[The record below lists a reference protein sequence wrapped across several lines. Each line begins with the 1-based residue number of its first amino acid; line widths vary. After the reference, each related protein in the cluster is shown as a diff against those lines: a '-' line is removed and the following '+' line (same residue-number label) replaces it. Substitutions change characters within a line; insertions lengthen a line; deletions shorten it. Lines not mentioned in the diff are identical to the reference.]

1 MQFNR
6 SALIE
11 AIDKAIQLE
20 HAAIVD
26 IHARN
31 AAANDEHRREW
42 LSLHEEKWMKATAVI
57 RAKLRRG
64 EPVVEEDIPRDRS
77 GYTGKAYYR
86 PKRVSEVPARAAEL
100 AGLRA
105 VLDAVAD
112 EMIGTTAL
120 RSLGVGVNTLRMI
133 VPLLGSATVRSET
146 LKAVK

>member
-1 MQFNR
+1 
-6 SALIE
+6 
-11 AIDKAIQLE
+11 
-20 HAAIVD
+20 
-26 IHARN
+26 
-31 AAANDEHRREW
+31 
-42 LSLHEEKWMKATAVI
+42 MKATAVI